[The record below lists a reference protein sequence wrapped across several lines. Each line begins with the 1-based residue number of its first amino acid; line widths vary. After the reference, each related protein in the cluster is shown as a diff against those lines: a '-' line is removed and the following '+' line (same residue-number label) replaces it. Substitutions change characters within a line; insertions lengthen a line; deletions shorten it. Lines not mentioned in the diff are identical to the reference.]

1 MSNVFEILKRMGGV
15 VEENGV
21 TYVTHPNPPANDDSQ
36 KIATTAWV
44 KGIMDSLEAS
54 VSGGMFPTISN
65 AVRGGYGEIRAP
77 SGGSWWCTQLGD
89 YTLGNGKYAGWS
101 LLQNINSN
109 VNDTVLKGWLCI
121 KIA

>member
-1 MSNVFEILKRMGGV
+1 MFFTGGGV
-15 VEENGV
+15 KLQNGKRSL
-21 TYVTHPNPPANDDSQ
+21 TAEKPPTDDNSE
-36 KIATTAWV
+36 KVPTTAWV
-44 KGIMDSLEAS
+44 RDITDGLEAS

>member
-44 KGIMDSLEAS
+44 RDITDSLEAS
-54 VSGGMFPTISN
+54 VNGGMFPTVSKAVLSGNALKYSIIS
-65 AVRGGYGEIRAP
+65 ASITLSISFKP
-77 SGGSWWCTQLGD
+77 SLTFCGL
-89 YTLGNGKYAGWS
+89 
-101 LLQNINSN
+101 
-109 VNDTVLKGWLCI
+109 
-121 KIA
+121 

>member
-1 MSNVFEILKRMGGV
+1 MSNVSEILKRMGGGV

-44 KGIMDSLEAS
+44 RDVTDSLEAS
-54 VSGGMFPTISN
+54 VSGGMFPTVAAAGNRTPGI
-65 AVRGGYGEIRAP
+65 VP
-77 SGGSWWCTQLGD
+77 SSGTWWCYFSD
-89 YTLGNGKYAGWS
+89 DNHNVNGVYAGGAT
-101 LLQNINSN
+101 IN
-109 VNDTVLKGWLCI
+109 GIFGGHILCI